1 MKKINVGLIG
11 YKFMGKA
18 HSHAFKDMSMFFD
31 ASAVP
36 VMKVICGRNEEAV
49 KDAADRWG
57 WQEYDTSW
65 ERVVEREDIRLIDIC
80 TSNDTHRDIAVA
92 AAEMGKD
99 ILLEKPMAS
108 SLAEAKEMLAVA
120 EKAGVKHMIN
130 FNYRRCPAIQLAK
143 RLIDEGFVGRIY
155 HVRAEYLQDWIMDP
169 DFPLVWRLR
178 KELAGSGALGDIGA
192 HIVDLAR
199 FLVGE
204 FHEVNGLTTTF
215 IKERPLLDE
224 TTGDLSATG
233 LREKGQVTVDDAAI
247 FMSKFKNGAVG
258 SFEATRF
265 ANGRKNHERIE
276 INGSEGSIVFN
287 FERMNELQVFSSKDP
302 EHIQGF
308 RTILVTEEAH
318 PYIKA
323 WWPPGHIIGY
333 EHTFVNQVY
342 ELMEAIAEDRMPE
355 PNFYDGVKCQEVLEA
370 VERSNDT
377 GQWVKI
383 GE

>member
-1 MKKINVGLIG
+1 VKKINVGLIG

-65 ERVVEREDIRLIDIC
+65 ERVVEREDIHLIDIC

>member
-65 ERVVEREDIRLIDIC
+65 ERVVEREDIHLIDIC